1 MDTRQT
7 RDLGNMGKAGVVL
20 GTRAGGVDEVD
31 VLGHDLGRR
40 VLTRGG
46 QGKWLTIRWLW
57 CLCQGKTEELGR
69 LGRSL
74 KGSGCRE
81 LIRLTAWLL
90 LLWRSVKRKVC
101 RSRVRPAVL

>member
-74 KGSGCRE
+74 KGSGTDERDK
-81 LIRLTAWLL
+81 
-90 LLWRSVKRKVC
+90 RS
-101 RSRVRPAVL
+101 ADVLRNHTRRRHNRRQG